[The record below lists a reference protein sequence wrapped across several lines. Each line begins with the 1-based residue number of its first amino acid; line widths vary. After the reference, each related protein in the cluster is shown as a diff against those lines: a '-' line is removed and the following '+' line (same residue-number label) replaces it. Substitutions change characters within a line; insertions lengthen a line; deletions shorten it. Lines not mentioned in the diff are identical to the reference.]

1 MRVLFFLNQYNT
13 FNYDTWPY
21 FQKTFYYTKLYNT
34 FSVWFNRFYSV
45 VILGII
51 PLLLQVNDT
60 VEQRTEKRTPFAFG
74 HCLQT
79 WLAVCLNGQVRFQHS
94 APPLWRLKNRKKRNT
109 ALKILSNPI
118 TLKIFSIQFGC
129 ALFRA
134 AFHYTLLRTNNPI
147 KLKLDEKTN
156 YTRLSLFNC
165 LSFYHTKKRLST
177 VLCQKHEQMF

>member
-1 MRVLFFLNQYNT
+1 M
-13 FNYDTWPY
+13 
-21 FQKTFYYTKLYNT
+21 
-34 FSVWFNRFYSV
+34 
-45 VILGII
+45 
-51 PLLLQVNDT
+51 
-60 VEQRTEKRTPFAFG
+60 
-74 HCLQT
+74 
-79 WLAVCLNGQVRFQHS
+79 
-94 APPLWRLKNRKKRNT
+94 KNRKKRNT

-165 LSFYHTKKRLST
+165 LSILPYEKAVVNSFMPKIRTNVLKIFAKHTEHARKRGKRAIRQAVQRQTPVPARRFRST
-177 VLCQKHEQMF
+177 VLRLFFCHSVLFVLRGVCLAAASEASRTCLCQAHATVPKGIFLYILQFCFAYVIIILK

>member
-1 MRVLFFLNQYNT
+1 M
-13 FNYDTWPY
+13 
-21 FQKTFYYTKLYNT
+21 
-34 FSVWFNRFYSV
+34 
-45 VILGII
+45 
-51 PLLLQVNDT
+51 
-60 VEQRTEKRTPFAFG
+60 
-74 HCLQT
+74 
-79 WLAVCLNGQVRFQHS
+79 
-94 APPLWRLKNRKKRNT
+94 KNRKKRNT

-165 LSFYHTKKRLST
+165 LSILPYEKAVVNSFMPKIRTNVLKIFAKHTEHARKRGKRAIRQAVQRRTPVPARRFRNAVLRLFFRRSVLFILRGVCLAAARVSAPHLFYQAPAT
-177 VLCQKHEQMF
+177 VPKLLFYI